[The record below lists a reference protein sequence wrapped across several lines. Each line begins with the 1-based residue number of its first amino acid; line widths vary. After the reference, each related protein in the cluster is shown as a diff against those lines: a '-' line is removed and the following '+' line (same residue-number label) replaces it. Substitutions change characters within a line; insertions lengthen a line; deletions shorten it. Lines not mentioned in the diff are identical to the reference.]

1 MYIKIQA
8 VDDVRVPPERL
19 NDDLQVVAKE
29 ILQESLEGRLD
40 KKIGLFIAITD
51 LVDIKE
57 GRIMVG
63 DAGVY
68 YDTVFDTLVFRPK
81 MQEIVE
87 GEVVEIVEFGA
98 FVEIGPLDGLLHIS
112 QITDEYIS
120 YDEKG
125 ARLTTKDTGRVLGE
139 GDKLRAR
146 IVAISLNERDPSE
159 SKIGLTMRQ
168 PGLGKLEWIEEERAK
183 KKEEEKEKAKKKDK
197 DKDKDKDKEE
207 KKEEEKKDKKQ
218 KKREKGSTKKKK
230 E

>member
-1 MYIKIQA
+1 MYVKIRA
-8 VDDVRVPPERL
+8 VDVVRVPPGRL
-19 NDDLQVVAKE
+19 GDDLQVVVTE
-29 ILQESLEGRLD
+29 VLQEKLEGRMD
-40 KKIGLFIAITD
+40 KKIGMFIAILEVID
-51 LVDIKE
+51 KKE
-57 GRIMVG
+57 GRIMIG

-68 YDTVFDTLVFRPK
+68 YETTFDALVFRPK

-125 ARLTTKDTGRVLGE
+125 AKLITKDTGRTLGE

-146 IVAISLNERDPSE
+146 IVAISLNERDPGD

-168 PGLGKLEWIEEERAK
+168 PGLGKFEWIEEER
-183 KKEEEKEKAKKKDK
+183 EKEKKG
-197 DKDKDKDKEE
+197 EG
-207 KKEEEKKDKKQ
+207 KKE
-218 KKREKGSTKKKK
+218 GV
-230 E
+230 

>member
-8 VDDVRVPPERL
+8 VDDVRIPPERL
-19 NDDLQVVAKE
+19 NDDLQVVTKE

-51 LVDIKE
+51 LVDIRE
-57 GRIMVG
+57 GRIIVG

-68 YDTVFDTLVFRPK
+68 YDTVFEALVFRPK

-125 ARLTTKDTGRVLGE
+125 ARLVTKDTGRVLGE
-139 GDKLRAR
+139 GDRLRAR
-146 IVAISLNERDPSE
+146 IVAISLNEHDPSE

-168 PGLGKLEWIEEERAK
+168 PGLGKLEWIEEERE
-183 KKEEEKEKAKKKDK
+183 KEKEEKEMKEKMKDK
-197 DKDKDKDKEE
+197 DKDKDKKEKEE
-207 KKEEEKKDKKQ
+207 KRDTKQQKKEKGRPEKK
-218 KKREKGSTKKKK
+218 
-230 E
+230 

>member
-1 MYIKIQA
+1 MYIKIRA
-8 VDDVRVPPERL
+8 VDVVRVPPRRL
-19 NDDLQVVAKE
+19 GDDLQLTVKE
-29 ILQESLEGRLD
+29 ILQEKLEGRMD
-40 KKIGLFIAITD
+40 KKIGMFIAIQD
-51 LVDIKE
+51 VVDIKE
-57 GRIMVG
+57 GRLMIG

-68 YDTVFDTLVFRPK
+68 YETVFDVLVFRPK

-125 ARLTTKDTGRVLGE
+125 AKLVTKDTNRTLGE

-146 IVAISLNERDPSE
+146 IVAISLNERDPGD

-168 PGLGKLEWIEEERAK
+168 PGLGKIEWIEEER
-183 KKEEEKEKAKKKDK
+183 EKERKKG
-197 DKDKDKDKEE
+197 EGE
-207 KKEEEKKDKKQ
+207 
-218 KKREKGSTKKKK
+218 GV
-230 E
+230 